1 MEVIVFK
8 AKSQFCW
15 IGIKIVWYNCH
26 AASRYPDTSKILKI
40 LDWSECTDTT
50 LAQIFWG
57 ICIDYKIWIKNF
69 ALIASPIYHI
79 LKKNMFFI
87 WEKEQIKAMKLLKLA
102 LTTYTVLISIDF
114 SERTGEIILALD
126 TYQEICGGIL
136 MQLVQEK
143 RYLSKYESE
152 IWSVQRKSM
161 MSLNKNIAVF

>member
-1 MEVIVFK
+1 
-8 AKSQFCW
+8 
-15 IGIKIVWYNCH
+15 
-26 AASRYPDTSKILKI
+26 
-40 LDWSECTDTT
+40 
-50 LAQIFWG
+50 
-57 ICIDYKIWIKNF
+57 
-69 ALIASPIYHI
+69 
-79 LKKNMFFI
+79 MFFI

-152 IWSVQRKSM
+152 I
-161 MSLNKNIAVF
+161 